1 MTDDR
6 GDSSTP
12 PSFSDAFSA
21 AAQKSGFGKV
31 QPGETPTA
39 GALLAAIGGVR
50 GIIESILPGF
60 VFVLVYAITADVVPS
75 VLIPGI
81 VAVLFVI
88 ARLVMR
94 SPVVPALVGLAGIVV
109 SAALAIF
116 SGRAEENFLL
126 GFVLNAGYVV
136 ALLVSLAVR
145 WPVIG
150 IIVGFLRGEGS
161 AWRADKAK
169 YRVAF
174 VATVLWTAM
183 FAARLAVQVP
193 LYLTEQPQLLGAAKL
208 VMGLPLYAATLW
220 VTWLLVRAAYAKGS
234 DAAST
239 PEKPVE

>member
-6 GDSSTP
+6 GDSPTP
-12 PSFSDAFSA
+12 ASFSDAFSA
-21 AAQKSGFGKV
+21 AAQKSGFGQVK
-31 QPGETPTA
+31 PGETPTA

-50 GIIESILPGF
+50 GIVESILPGF
-60 VFVLVYAITADVVPS
+60 VFVLVYAITADVALS
-75 VLIPGI
+75 VLIPGA
-81 VAVLFVI
+81 VAVVFVI
-88 ARLVMR
+88 VRLVTK

-126 GFVLNAGYVV
+126 GFALNAGYVV

-145 WPVIG
+145 WPLIG
-150 IIVGFLRGEGS
+150 IVVGFLRGGDS
-161 AWRADKAK
+161 SWRGDKAK
-169 YRVAF
+169 YRVAA

-193 LYLTEQPQLLGAAKL
+193 LYFAGQPQLLGTAKL

-220 VTWLLVRAAYAKGS
+220 VTWLLVRAAYAKRA
-234 DAAST
+234 DATST
-239 PEKPVE
+239 PGGSAE